1 MRKLLLVIFVYTV
14 ICFGCTPADTTTN
27 TNSNANANMNSNANT
42 NTNSTA
48 AVSPAA
54 SPVRAESPQDDN
66 TFAMDVAQNNMA
78 EIALAKMA
86 AQKSKNADVK
96 RFAQRVIADH
106 TKVGQELKQVA
117 TTKKITMPADVKPEQ
132 KQTHDRFMTLS
143 GADFDREFMSVMA
156 ENHDKSVTSFQGEAN
171 NGTDPEL
178 KAFASK
184 TLPTLQEHQRMAHD
198 IYDKLGQ

>member
-1 MRKLLLVIFVYTV
+1 MRKLLLVIFVYTA

-27 TNSNANANMNSNANT
+27 SNTNSNAYS

-48 AVSPAA
+48 VASPAA
-54 SPVRAESPQDDN
+54 SPVRSQPQQDDN
-66 TFAMDVAQNNMA
+66 TFATNVAQNGMA

-86 AQKSKNADVK
+86 IQKSKNADVK
-96 RFAQRVIADH
+96 RFAQRVVTDH
-106 TKVGQELKQVA
+106 TKVGEDLKKIA
-117 TTKKITMPADVKPEQ
+117 ATKKITMPTDVKPEQ
-132 KQTHDRFMTLS
+132 KQTHDRFMSLS
-143 GADFDREFMSVMA
+143 GADFDREFMSLMA

-198 IYDKLGQ
+198 IYNKLGQ

>member
-1 MRKLLLVIFVYTV
+1 MRKLLLVVIVFTV
-14 ICFGCTPADTTTN
+14 ISFGCTSTETTTN
-27 TNSNANANMNSNANT
+27 TNSNT
-42 NTNSTA
+42 NVNSTA

-54 SPVRAESPQDDN
+54 APVRAERQDDN
-66 TFAMDVAQNNMA
+66 TFATTVAQNGMA

-96 RFAQRVIADH
+96 NFAQRVVTDH
-106 TKVGQELKQVA
+106 TKVGDDLKKIAV
-117 TTKKITMPADVKPEQ
+117 TKKITMPTDVKPAQ
-132 KQTHDRFMTLS
+132 KETHDRFMTLS
-143 GADFDREFMSVMA
+143 GAEFDREFMKLMA

-171 NGTDPEL
+171 NGSDADL

-198 IYDKLGQ
+198 IYDKLEQ

>member
-1 MRKLLLVIFVYTV
+1 MRKLLLVVIVFTV
-14 ICFGCTPADTTTN
+14 ISFGCTPSDTTTN
-27 TNSNANANMNSNANT
+27 TNTNANS

-48 AVSPAA
+48 AVSPTAT
-54 SPVRAESPQDDN
+54 PVRTQPPQDDKA
-66 TFAMDVAQNNMA
+66 FAVTVAQNGMA

-96 RFAQRVIADH
+96 KFAQRVITDH
-106 TKVGQELKQVA
+106 TKVGQELNKIAA
-117 TTKKITMPADVKPEQ
+117 TKNITMPADVKPDQ

-143 GADFDREFMSVMA
+143 GADFDREFMSLMA

-171 NGTDPEL
+171 NGTDAEL

-198 IYDKLGQ
+198 IYNKLGQ